1 MPMLIRNGQNVVN
14 DWQLISIDAGLDK
27 VEGTDTM
34 SNVIVPLA
42 MWLTEKEKLTRSGRT
57 IGVWLDSEDD
67 PYSVANDIATL
78 PLIALKFPSFRDG
91 RAYSSAA
98 ILRSRLHFTGELR
111 AIGDVLRD
119 QLYYMQK
126 CGFDS
131 FDLSDGVKTEDAMS
145 AFSDFHT
152 GYQSTVTEPTPL
164 FRRR

>member
-14 DWQLISIDAGLDK
+14 DWQLISIDDGLDK

-42 MWLTEKEKLTRSGRT
+42 MWLTEKETLTRSGKI
-57 IGVWLDSEDD
+57 IGIWLDSEDD
-67 PYSVANDIATL
+67 PYSVASDIATL

-131 FDLSDGVKTEDAMS
+131 FELSDGVKTEDAMS

>member
-14 DWQLISIDAGLDK
+14 DWQLISVDAGLDK
-27 VEGTDTM
+27 IEGTDTM

-42 MWLTEKEKLTRSGRT
+42 MWLTEKETLTRSGRT

-98 ILRSRLHFTGELR
+98 ILRSRLHFKGELR

-131 FDLSDGVKTEDAMS
+131 FELSDGVKTEDALS

>member
-14 DWQLISIDAGLDK
+14 DWQLISVDAGLDK
-27 VEGTDTM
+27 IEGTDTM

-42 MWLTEKEKLTRSGRT
+42 TWLTEKETLTRSGRT

-98 ILRSRLHFTGELR
+98 ILRSRLHFKGELR

-131 FDLSDGVKTEDAMS
+131 FELSDGVKTEDALS

-152 GYQSTVTEPTPL
+152 GYQSAVTEPTPL

>member
-1 MPMLIRNGQNVVN
+1 MPTLIKNGQVAAN
-14 DWQLISIDAGLDK
+14 DWQLVDMDAGLDK
-27 VEGTDTM
+27 VEGTDTVA
-34 SNVIVPLA
+34 NVIVPLA
-42 MWLTEKEKLTRSGRT
+42 MWLAEKDTLARCGKT
-57 IGVWLDSEDD
+57 IGVWLDSDDD
-67 PYSVANDIATL
+67 PYSFADDAASL

-98 ILRSRLHFTGELR
+98 ILRTRMNFKGELR
-111 AIGDVLRD
+111 AVGDVLRD

-131 FDLSDGVKTEDAMS
+131 FELSDGVKTEDALS

>member
-14 DWQLISIDAGLDK
+14 DWQLIDIDGGVDK

-42 MWLTEKEKLTRSGRT
+42 MWLTEKETLTGSGRT

-67 PYSVANDIATL
+67 PYSVANDIDTL
-78 PLIALKFPSFRDG
+78 QLIALKFPSFRDG

-98 ILRSRLHFTGELR
+98 ILRSRLHFKGELR

-131 FDLSDGVKTEDAMS
+131 FELSDGVKTEDALS

-152 GYQSTVTEPTPL
+152 GYQSTVTEPMPL